1 MDESL
6 NIRNAGAAGHVPVL
20 MNEVLELLNVREGG
34 VYIDGTMGSGGHSEA
49 ILERI
54 GEQGLLLGIDR
65 DGDALERCGRRL
77 AKYGDRLK
85 MVRGNYADI
94 AEIAEEAGIS
104 GRVDGI
110 LLDLGVSSNQ
120 IDTAER
126 GFSFMK
132 DGPLDMRMDRSESRT
147 AADVVNGF
155 TERELVQILRIYG
168 EEHSARKVAAA
179 IVRRRTEKNFETTGD
194 LAEVISEAKGG
205 RRGRVHPAT
214 KSFQAIRMEVNR
226 ELEGVEQ
233 GLRGGIDVL
242 GSGGR
247 MAVITFHSLEDRI
260 VKRFFTAHEG
270 RWESLAAGGERW
282 EGDLPTVKRITRKAV
297 KPTDDECSF
306 NPRARSSKLRVAER
320 VMEPY
325 KRGR

>member
-1 MDESL
+1 
-6 NIRNAGAAGHVPVL
+6 
-20 MNEVLELLNVREGG
+20 VLELLNIREGG

-54 GEQGLLLGIDR
+54 GAKGLLLGIDR

-94 AEIAEEAGIS
+94 AEIAAEAGVS
-104 GRVDGI
+104 GVDGI

-132 DGPLDMRMDRSESRT
+132 DGPLDMRMNQDESRT

-155 TERELVQILRIYG
+155 SERDLVHILRTYG

-179 IVRRRTEKNFETTGD
+179 VVRRRAEKNFETTGD

-226 ELEGVEQ
+226 ELEGVEA
-233 GLRGGIDVL
+233 GLRGGVDVL
-242 GSGGR
+242 CSGGR

-282 EGDLPTVKRITRKAV
+282 EGELPTVKRITRKAV
-297 KPTDDECSF
+297 KPTDEECVF
-306 NPRARSSKLRVAER
+306 NTRARSSKLRVAER

-325 KRGR
+325 KRGK